1 MLAYDT
7 SIFPLCQHLFS
18 DFLRFFRDLYFVVS
32 SIEIPL
38 PVALLGRIRLR
49 GTLTRLGGYIIR
61 PYSAQR
67 TSSLFLIPYSL
78 PTAVTGNG
86 AVGGG
91 AVGIGGLLG
100 RI

>member
-1 MLAYDT
+1 MIPAFSPFVNT
-7 SIFPLCQHLFS
+7 FFPIFLG
-18 DFLRFFRDLYFVVS
+18 FFRDLYFVVS

-49 GTLTRLGGYIIR
+49 GTLTRLGGYTIR